1 MKNITATRHGEPGK
15 IPPGNTLADA
25 PPVAGQAAK
34 AHPSGTSLPSLAG
47 TQHTFDV
54 LIVGSGLAGL
64 SAALKLLDKRRAPAS
79 DSDLFR
85 IAILTKR
92 SLADGSSG
100 WAQGG
105 IAAVME
111 EGAQGDSFESHI
123 QDTQVAGAWLSDAAA
138 TTQVV
143 EGAPAAIA
151 WLQAQGVVFTQ
162 EQHPGDPGAAPA
174 LHLTREGGHSYRRIV
189 HATDATGAAVQQCL
203 IAAVLAH
210 PAIEVFEHTTL
221 VDLIVQ
227 NDSTTGQARCVG
239 LYALD
244 SRNDGSGNG
253 TVRTFAARHTVLATG
268 GAGKVYLYT
277 TNPDTATGDGIAAAW
292 RAGCRIGNM
301 EFIQFHPTCLY
312 HPEAKSFLISEAVR
326 GEGGILRL
334 PESAG
339 GTRFMP
345 AHDERAELAPRDVV
359 ARAIDFEMKKH
370 GVDCVYLDIS
380 HKGETF
386 VREHFPTIHARCLAL
401 GIDIARQP
409 IPVVPAAHYTCGG
422 VLTDLAGRTDI
433 AHLYAAGETA
443 CTGLHGANRLASNSL
458 VECVVFAQEV
468 ANAIKSEAAR
478 DRHIRDKDQKDSN
491 ILLPAWDE
499 SQVTDADEQVV
510 IAHNWDELRRL
521 MWNYVGIVRTNKRL
535 ERAAHRIALL
545 QSEIDE
551 FYAHFRVTRDL
562 LELRNLVQVAELIVR
577 SAQSRHES
585 RGLHFSRD
593 YPQTAATAEPTILV
607 PPVPPH
613 FG

>member
-1 MKNITATRHGEPGK
+1 MSISPAPG
-15 IPPGNTLADA
+15 PQQP
-25 PPVAGQAAK
+25 AK
-34 AHPSGTSLPSLAG
+34 SDSSM
-47 TQHTFDV
+47 QHAFDV
-54 LIVGSGLAGL
+54 VIVGSGLAGL
-64 SAALKLLDKRRAPAS
+64 STALKLVEGNAEAAP
-79 DSDLFR
+79 LR
-85 IAILTKR
+85 IAVLTKGK
-92 SLADGSSG
+92 LGDGASG

-105 IAAVME
+105 IAAVLAQGE
-111 EGAQGDSFESHI
+111 EGDSFAAHI
-123 QDTQVAGAWLSDAAA
+123 ADTHIAGAWLSDDAA
-138 TTQVV
+138 TAQVV
-143 EGAPAAIA
+143 HGAPAAIA
-151 WLQAQGVVFTQ
+151 WLQAQGVAFTQ
-162 EQHPGDPGAAPA
+162 EPGSAPA
-174 LHLTREGGHSYRRIV
+174 LHLTREGGHSHRRIV
-189 HATDATGAAVQQCL
+189 HATDATGAVIQESL
-203 IAAVLAH
+203 IAAVRSH
-210 PAIEVFEHTTL
+210 PAIEVFEQTTL
-221 VDLIVQ
+221 VDLIVRK
-227 NDSTTGQARCVG
+227 DTATGRPHCVG

-244 SRNDGSGNG
+244 SRDDGTATTGG
-253 TVRTFAARHTVLATG
+253 GIVRTFAARHTLLATG

-277 TNPDTATGDGIAAAW
+277 SNPDTATGDGIAAAW

-334 PESAG
+334 PDSAG
-339 GTRFMP
+339 GARFMP
-345 AHDERAELAPRDVV
+345 SHDERAELAPRDVV

-380 HKGETF
+380 HKGEAF
-386 VREHFPTIHARCLAL
+386 VREHFPTIHARCLSL
-401 GIDIARQP
+401 GIDIARRP

-433 AHLYAAGETA
+433 ANLYAAGETA

-468 ANAIKSEAAR
+468 ASAIKSEAAR
-478 DRHIRDKDQKDSN
+478 ANRTSAEGQNGSPVS
-491 ILLPAWDE
+491 LPAWDE

-551 FYAHFRVTRDL
+551 FYANFRVTRDL

-593 YPQTAATAEPTILV
+593 YPFTAEQAVSTVLV
-607 PPVPPH
+607 RPEN
-613 FG
+613 